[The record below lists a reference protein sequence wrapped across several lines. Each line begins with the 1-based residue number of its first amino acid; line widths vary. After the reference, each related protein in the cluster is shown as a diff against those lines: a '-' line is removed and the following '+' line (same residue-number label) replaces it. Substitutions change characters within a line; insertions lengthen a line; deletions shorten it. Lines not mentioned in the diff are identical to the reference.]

1 MKIAKKT
8 LFSILCVASKL
19 LEFHVHKCLY
29 RYICDKDILCSNQ
42 SGFRRN
48 HSCLT
53 CLTNMVESWYFA
65 INEGNIVGSVELDFS
80 KAFDI
85 LDHEILLNKLKFYGC
100 DSRSLSWFISYLSG
114 RSQIVK
120 TDDVISSSA
129 NIGYGIA
136 QGSILGPLL
145 FILYTNDLHL
155 FIKNS
160 RLDSYADD
168 SNISF
173 VSKSIKMVITNLQD
187 DLNSIT
193 NWCNVNKMVLN
204 VKKCNF
210 MILCTPAKSR
220 TFDQSNLNLTIDG
233 KLLNTVHTQSIL
245 GVTTDSS
252 LSWRVQINNI
262 SKSVSQLVGLLWGVR
277 YFLDNNGKK
286 LFFNA
291 LILPKLTYCISL
303 WGKGPKDA
311 MLCLYRLQKRAL
323 RIILGCGIE
332 VSSKELFTKYERMT
346 IFDLYTYHVCVFMYK
361 IKNDLC
367 PGYLSSLFTMEQS
380 NFIYNIRSY
389 NEKNVK
395 IPFPRIEHYKKSLLF
410 SGSTL
415 WNSLPN
421 NLKNTDSLYDF
432 KSMLKKYIL
441 SKQTFDN

>member
-1 MKIAKKT
+1 MV
-8 LFSILCVASKL
+8 LCYK
-19 LEFHVHKCLY
+19 
-29 RYICDKDILCSNQ
+29 Q
-42 SGFRRN
+42 
-48 HSCLT
+48 
-53 CLTNMVESWYFA
+53 
-65 INEGNIVGSVELDFS
+65 GNIVGLVELDFS
-80 KAFDI
+80 KA
-85 LDHEILLNKLKFYGC
+85 
-100 DSRSLSWFISYLSG
+100 
-114 RSQIVK
+114 
-120 TDDVISSSA
+120 
-129 NIGYGIA
+129 
-136 QGSILGPLL
+136 GSILGPLL

-187 DLNSIT
+187 DLSSIT

-233 KLLNTVHTQSIL
+233 KLLNTVHTQPIL
-245 GVTTDSS
+245 GVTIDSS

-262 SKSVSQLVGLLWGVR
+262 SKSVGQLVGLLWRVR

-286 LFFNA
+286 LFYNA

-323 RIILGCGIE
+323 CIILGCGIE
-332 VSSKELFTKYERMT
+332 VSSKELFTKYECMT

-361 IKNDLC
+361 IKND
-367 PGYLSSLFTMEQS
+367 
-380 NFIYNIRSY
+380 R
-389 NEKNVK
+389 
-395 IPFPRIEHYKKSLLF
+395 H
-410 SGSTL
+410 
-415 WNSLPN
+415 
-421 NLKNTDSLYDF
+421 
-432 KSMLKKYIL
+432 
-441 SKQTFDN
+441 